1 VTEKQTEDS
10 DVTTPEAELDAVET
24 DVVDTEAVEAE
35 AAPEA
40 EAVEAESAE
49 VEAPEAET
57 AAAESPEAES
67 AEAPEVEATEAV
79 EAEAVEAEPTSVVRH
94 TLSAGAHHLAQTVGR
109 RKQAIV
115 RVRLLPGT
123 GKFTLN
129 GKSMDDYFPNKVHQ
143 QLIREPLVT
152 TEKPETFDVIAT
164 LRGGGTTG
172 QAGALRLAI
181 ARALIAVDSED
192 RPVLKKAGFLTRD
205 PRVKERKKYGL
216 KKARKAPQYS
226 KR

>member
-1 VTEKQTEDS
+1 MS
-10 DVTTPEAELDAVET
+10 TPETENDAVEAAEVAEF
-24 DVVDTEAVEAE
+24 DAVEAE
-35 AAPEA
+35 ATEG
-40 EAVEAESAE
+40 EAVEADAVEGDVEAVDGDEVEEESAP
-49 VEAPEAET
+49 VVLHQLNGAP
-57 AAAESPEAES
+57 
-67 AEAPEVEATEAV
+67 
-79 EAEAVEAEPTSVVRH
+79 
-94 TLSAGAHHLAQTVGR
+94 HLAQTVGR
-109 RKQAIV
+109 RKEAIV

-129 GKSMDDYFPNKVHQ
+129 GKTMDQYFPNKVHQ

-152 TEKPETFDVIAT
+152 TEKPETFDVIAN

>member
-1 VTEKQTEDS
+1 MTGDEHTEEVT
-10 DVTTPEAELDAVET
+10 VTTPESEVEAVET
-24 DVVDTEAVEAE
+24 DAVDAVEADATEVDAVEAE
-35 AAPEA
+35 ATEIDADE
-40 EAVEAESAE
+40 AE
-49 VEAPEAET
+49 VEA
-57 AAAESPEAES
+57 
-67 AEAPEVEATEAV
+67 AP
-79 EAEAVEAEPTSVVRH
+79 VVKH
-94 TLSAGAHHLAQTVGR
+94 SLNGAHHLAQTVGR
-109 RKQAIV
+109 RKEAIV
-115 RVRLLPGT
+115 RVRLVPGT

-129 GKSMDDYFPNKVHQ
+129 GKSLEQYFPNKVHQ

-152 TEKPETFDVIAT
+152 TEKPETFDVLAT

-181 ARALIAVDSED
+181 ARALIAIDIED